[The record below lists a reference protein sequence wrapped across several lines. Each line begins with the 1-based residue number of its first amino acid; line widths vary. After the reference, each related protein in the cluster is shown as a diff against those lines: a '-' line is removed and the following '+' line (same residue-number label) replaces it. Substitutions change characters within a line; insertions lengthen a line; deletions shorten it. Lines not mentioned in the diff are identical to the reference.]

1 MKLNDEFVRS
11 DQPYDAIVV
20 GAGASGLYA
29 LYHLKKRGY
38 NAMLIEAGT
47 GVAGTWYWNRYPGL
61 RVDIESVEYS
71 YAFDDELQQDW
82 EWTERYSAQP
92 ELERYFNHVADR
104 FNLRPS
110 ILLSNRVTSATF
122 DEDAAGWHVETDQ
135 GHAFDARICIM
146 ATGLLSAP
154 KEVTFPGA
162 EQFRGRTVQTARW
175 PAEDVD
181 YAGKKVAVIGTGSSG
196 IQVVPV
202 VAETAEHLYVFQRTP
217 AYAVPLR
224 NCTPPEWY
232 FEEVKANYSDWRHK
246 EKYESF
252 GGWISVNYEPVEL
265 TTASALEVS
274 EEERLALYNDR
285 WKSGGLALYNVYPDI
300 YADREANETLAEFIK
315 EKIRE
320 RIDDPEIADLMTP
333 DYPILTRRLSADTN
347 YYEAFNRDNVSLVDV
362 RSDSIECFTPNG
374 LRTASGA
381 EYEVDLVIFATGFDA
396 MSGALDRI
404 RIQGRDGKTL
414 HDHWSSEIR
423 TTFGMMAAG
432 FPNMFYI
439 SGPGS
444 PAPLYQPVLLC
455 EDQMD
460 WITALLEHMAA
471 QGKTAADSTWD
482 LEQAWIEECDR
493 AVEATLFNDV
503 SSWYVG
509 RNIDGKSGRGLVYF
523 GGIHPYREWLQKCES
538 DGYAGLELK

>member
-11 DQPYDAIVV
+11 DQPYDAVV
-20 GAGASGLYA
+20 IGAGASGLYA

-38 NAMLIEAGT
+38 NAMLIEAGN

-92 ELERYFNHVADR
+92 ELEAYFNHVADR
-104 FNLRPS
+104 FDLRPS
-110 ILLSNRVTSATF
+110 ILLGNRLTKAAF
-122 DEDAAGWHVETDQ
+122 DEGDSVWRLETDQ
-135 GHAFDARICIM
+135 GNQFEAQFCIM

-154 KEVTFPGA
+154 KEVTFPGV

-175 PAEDVD
+175 PIEDVD
-181 YAGKKVAVIGTGSSG
+181 YAGKRVAVVGTGSSG

-202 VAETAEHLYVFQRTP
+202 VAETAEHLYVYQRTP

-224 NCTPPEWY
+224 NCVPPEGY
-232 FEEVKANYSDWRHK
+232 FEDVKANYADWRHK

-252 GGWISVNYEPVEL
+252 GGWISVNYQQVEL

-274 EEERLALYNDR
+274 DEERLALYNDR

-300 YADREANETLAEFIK
+300 FANHEANETLAEFIR

-320 RIDDPEIADLMTP
+320 RIDDPELAEKMIP
-333 DYPILTRRLSADTN
+333 DYPILTRRLSADTG
-347 YYEAFNRDNVSLVDV
+347 YYEAFNRDNVTLVDV
-362 RSDSIECFTPNG
+362 RADPIECFTPNG
-374 LRTASGA
+374 LRTQSGA
-381 EYEVDLVIFATGFDA
+381 EHEVDIVIFATGFDA
-396 MSGALDRI
+396 MSGALERI
-404 RIQGRDGKTL
+404 HIEGRDGKTL
-414 HDHWSSEIR
+414 HEHWSNEIR
-423 TTFGMMAAG
+423 TTFGIMAAG

-460 WITALLEHMAA
+460 WITDLMEHMSA
-471 QGKTAADSTWD
+471 QGKVAADSTWE
-482 LEQAWIEECDR
+482 LEQSWVEECDR
-493 AVEATLFNDV
+493 AVDATLFNKV
-503 SSWYVG
+503 PSWYVG

-523 GGIHPYREWLQKCES
+523 GGIHPYREWIQKCAS
-538 DGYAGLELK
+538 DDYAGLELK